1 MAEPSHQSAVW
12 HAGEKLIQ
20 EKLGVAERMEAV
32 GPRVVR
38 DFMPDQHR
46 EFYAQLPFIVMGS
59 VDDQGDAWATFLEG
73 RQGFMASPTRTTL
86 DIAARPAP
94 GDPAGRGL
102 VEGAAVGLLGI
113 EMHTRR
119 RNRMNGILSIT
130 DPGFRVEVDQSF
142 GNCPR
147 YIQLRDFTVARDPDE
162 PFTGQIEQLATLDPA
177 ARALI
182 EQADAFFV
190 TSYADRGER
199 RQVDVSHR
207 GGKAGF
213 VRVSEDDTLTIPD
226 FNGNLFF
233 ATLGNIVLNGK
244 AGLLFVDFETG
255 DMLQMTGEAE
265 VIFESPEIA
274 AFQGA
279 ERLWTFRARTIV
291 RRPAGLALR
300 WAFQDGGWSDS
311 SLMTGDWQ
319 HAHERLRAARF
330 LNDWR
335 TLKVTQVVQESATIR
350 SFHLV
355 PADGAGLPPHL
366 AGQHLPIRVRLPDQD
381 KALIRT
387 YTLSVA
393 PSDGAYRISVK
404 RDGAV
409 SRYLHERLHV
419 GSTLEARAP
428 TGDFTLDAHGTRPAV
443 LLAGGAGI
451 TPMLAMLR
459 HLVYEGLRRQRIR
472 PATLFYAARSK
483 QDRAFDQE
491 LAELIAAAQ
500 GAVRLVRVLSD
511 TRDARAGIDYDA
523 SGRIDMPLL
532 SRFLAFGDY
541 EFYLCGPPPFT
552 QALYD
557 GLRGYRIVDER
568 IHAEAFGPASL
579 IRTSDAAAATPAQ
592 LPPATQAVPVVF
604 VDSLKEARW
613 TPETGTLL
621 ELAEARGLAP
631 EFGCR
636 AGNCGTCRTKL
647 LKGTVTYVK
656 QPTARVDDDEV
667 LICCA
672 VPAEQETEE
681 ENRIQLA
688 L

>member
-1 MAEPSHQSAVW
+1 MAEPSLTTPVW
-12 HAGEKLIQ
+12 HEGEKRIQ
-20 EKLGVAERMEAV
+20 QKLGVAERMEAV
-32 GPRVVR
+32 GARVIR
-38 DFMPDQHR
+38 DFMPEQHR
-46 EFYAQLPFIVMGS
+46 AFYGQLPFVVLGS
-59 VDDQGDAWATFLEG
+59 VDAEGDAWATVLEG
-73 RQGFMASPTRTTL
+73 RPGFMASPTRTTL
-86 DIAARPAP
+86 DIEARPDFK
-94 GDPAGRGL
+94 DPAGRGL
-102 VEGAAVGLLGI
+102 VDGAPVGLLGI

-119 RNRMNGILSIT
+119 RNRMNGVVSLT
-130 DPGFRVEVDQSF
+130 DRGFSVEVDQSF

-147 YIQLRDFTVARDPDE
+147 YIQLRRFSYERDPE
-162 PFTGQIEQLATLDPA
+162 TPFVGPVETLMALDPA

-190 TSYADRGER
+190 ASYADRAER

-207 GGKAGF
+207 GGNPGF
-213 VRVSEDDTLTIPD
+213 VRVSDDGTLTIPD
-226 FNGNLFF
+226 FDGNLFF
-233 ATLGNIVLNGK
+233 ATLGNIVLNAK

-255 DMLQMTGEAE
+255 DLLQMTGEAE
-265 VIFESPEIA
+265 VIFDSPEIA

-279 ERLWTFRARTIV
+279 ERLWTFRPRTIV
-291 RRPAGLALR
+291 RRPGGLALR
-300 WAFQDGGWSDS
+300 WAFEDDGWSDS
-311 SLMTGDWQ
+311 TLMTGNWRQ
-319 HAHERLRAARF
+319 AHERLSATSL
-330 LNDWR
+330 LNQWR
-335 TLKVTQVVQESATIR
+335 TLTVTQVIEESASIR

-355 PADGAGLPPHL
+355 PADGAALLPHL
-366 AGQHLPIRVRLPDQD
+366 AGQHLPIRVRLPGQA
-381 KALIRT
+381 KPLIRT

-393 PSDGAYRISVK
+393 PSDGTYRISVK
-404 RDGAV
+404 REGTV
-409 SRYLHERLHV
+409 SRYLHEHLHE

-428 TGDFTLDAHGTRPAV
+428 AGDFTLDPQNARPAV
-443 LLAGGAGI
+443 LIAAGVGI

-459 HLVYEGLRRQRIR
+459 HLVHEGLRKQRFR
-472 PATLFYAARSK
+472 PATLFYAAHSK

-491 LAELIAAAQ
+491 LATLIAAAQ
-500 GAVRLVRVLSD
+500 GAVKRVRVLSD
-511 TRDARAGIDYDA
+511 TRDARAGIDYEA
-523 SGRIDMPLL
+523 SGRIDMALF
-532 SRFLAFGDY
+532 SRHLAFGDY

-552 QALYD
+552 QAIYD
-557 GLRGYRIVDER
+557 GLRSYGIADER

-579 IRTSDAAAATPAQ
+579 LRTSDAAAAIPAQ

-656 QPTARVDDDEV
+656 QPTAKVDDDEV

>member
-1 MAEPSHQSAVW
+1 MNT
-12 HAGEKLIQ
+12 
-20 EKLGVAERMEAV
+20 
-32 GPRVVR
+32 
-38 DFMPDQHR
+38 FM
-46 EFYAQLPFIVMGS
+46 
-59 VDDQGDAWATFLEG
+59 W
-73 RQGFMASPTRTTL
+73 
-86 DIAARPAP
+86 
-94 GDPAGRGL
+94 
-102 VEGAAVGLLGI
+102 
-113 EMHTRR
+113 
-119 RNRMNGILSIT
+119 
-130 DPGFRVEVDQSF
+130 
-142 GNCPR
+142 
-147 YIQLRDFTVARDPDE
+147 
-162 PFTGQIEQLATLDPA
+162 
-177 ARALI
+177 
-182 EQADAFFV
+182 
-190 TSYADRGER
+190 
-199 RQVDVSHR
+199 
-207 GGKAGF
+207 
-213 VRVSEDDTLTIPD
+213 
-226 FNGNLFF
+226 
-233 ATLGNIVLNGK
+233 
-244 AGLLFVDFETG
+244 
-255 DMLQMTGEAE
+255 
-265 VIFESPEIA
+265 
-274 AFQGA
+274 
-279 ERLWTFRARTIV
+279 
-291 RRPAGLALR
+291 
-300 WAFQDGGWSDS
+300 
-311 SLMTGDWQ
+311 
-319 HAHERLRAARF
+319 
-330 LNDWR
+330 
-335 TLKVTQVVQESATIR
+335 
-350 SFHLV
+350 
-355 PADGAGLPPHL
+355 
-366 AGQHLPIRVRLPDQD
+366 
-381 KALIRT
+381 
-387 YTLSVA
+387 
-393 PSDGAYRISVK
+393 
-404 RDGAV
+404 
-409 SRYLHERLHV
+409 
-419 GSTLEARAP
+419 EARWRHAP

-443 LLAGGAGI
+443 LLAGGVGI

-491 LAELIAAAQ
+491 LAELIASAQ

-636 AGNCGTCRTKL
+636 AGSCGTCRTKL

-656 QPTARVDDDEV
+656 QPTAKVDDDEV